1 MNSVKKWISENLV
14 VLFFGVLCLFA
25 YLIAG
30 QAPYTVANDLINRVL
45 RNSIMVLALIIP
57 ILAGMGLNFG
67 IVVGAMS
74 AQAAIVFIT
83 HWRLTGM
90 VGVGAALVICTA
102 ISVICGYLLGR
113 LFNRTRGQEMITG
126 MIAGYFGQGIYLL
139 IFLVL
144 LGTVIP
150 FYDPEM
156 SITTGIGIKDTLN
169 MREGMKGALDLVL
182 KLPLSTVLAAA
193 FLLFTAVT
201 VVRIWKLFRDNQPE
215 VMKSQAVK
223 SQAVKS
229 QAVKWAFL
237 AAGLLVLFL
246 VPSCHAVI
254 RKCTVPIATL
264 VFIILISL
272 LCQFITKTKL
282 GQDFRSVGTD
292 IHIAEASGIQVNKI
306 RITATIC
313 STVIASWGQFAFLQN
328 MGTFSTYT
336 AQQNVGTFSIAA
348 LLVGGAT
355 IDKANVKQAFIGVVL
370 FQLLFLLAP
379 AAGTKIFN
387 DSQVGEYF
395 RTVISNGV
403 IAVALVL
410 HAMNKYRNHK
420 KAQQNVQ

>member
-1 MNSVKKWISENLV
+1 MKRINQWISENLV
-14 VLFFGVLCLFA
+14 VLFFSLLCILA
-25 YLIAG
+25 YMIAD
-30 QAPYTVANDLINRVL
+30 QAPYVVVSDLISRVM

-74 AQAAIVFIT
+74 AQAAIIFVT
-83 HWRLTGM
+83 HWRMSGI
-90 VGVGAALVICTA
+90 VGIAVSLIICTLVS
-102 ISVICGYLLGR
+102 IVCGYLLGR
-113 LFNRTRGQEMITG
+113 LFNKTRGQEMITG
-126 MIAGYFGQGIYLL
+126 MIAGYFGNGIYLL

-150 FYDPEM
+150 FWDEEL
-156 SITTGIGIKDTLN
+156 SITTGVGIKDTLN
-169 MREGMKGALDLVL
+169 MKEGMKGALDAILEL
-182 KLPLSTVLAAA
+182 KLSSVLIILF
-193 FLLFTAVT
+193 FLF
-201 VVRIWKLFRDNQPE
+201 VVYGIWKIWKKGAEVKKIVVSRCICGGILF
-215 VMKSQAVK
+215 A
-223 SQAVKS
+223 
-229 QAVKWAFL
+229 
-237 AAGLLVLFL
+237 LLYL
-246 VPSCHAVI
+246 PVI
-254 RKCTVPIATL
+254 SMVIKKCDIPIATL
-264 VFIILISL
+264 IFILLVSA

-282 GQDFRSVGTD
+282 GQDFRSVGSD
-292 IHIAEASGIQVNKI
+292 IRIAEAAGIDVDRI
-306 RITATIC
+306 RILATIF
-313 STVIASWGQFAFLQN
+313 STVLASWGQFVFLQN

-348 LLVGGAT
+348 LLVGGAS

-410 HAMNKYRNHK
+410 HAMRKDK
-420 KAQQNVQ
+420 KREET